1 MNSAPLHRIALML
14 RGRPVALLP
23 SAFEAIDAQLGAAI
37 AARLDASDTIL
48 VHGSAAGLVASPSA
62 SAADGGDDAPAA
74 PARLYD
80 LPAPGVARVGLR
92 GVCGRHLDG
101 MAMACGGCDVD
112 RVAHAVRKAGEDPA
126 VRAIVL
132 DCDSPGGSV
141 AGVADCAAA
150 VRSSGK
156 PVVALAS
163 DLCASAAY
171 WIASQADALVVGI
184 TGEVGSVG
192 VYCAILD
199 KSRAYDAK
207 GLRVDVISSGAHKGA
222 GTPGTSLT
230 DDQRALLQAQILEVA
245 GIFKAAVKAARPE
258 ADETVFDG
266 RVLVGASAVKAGL
279 ADQTGGIETAIDL
292 ALQLAEAA
300 ELATR
305 NTRQ

>member
-1 MNSAPLHRIALML
+1 ML

-37 AARLDASDTIL
+37 AARLGAPGLIL
-48 VHGSAAGLVASPSA
+48 VPGSAAGLVASP
-62 SAADGGDDAPAA
+62 AAGAAGGGDATHAVPAP
-74 PARLYD
+74 LYD
-80 LPAPGVARVGLR
+80 FPAPGVARVVLR
-92 GVCGRHLDG
+92 GVCGRHLG
-101 MAMACGGCDVD
+101 ELAMACGGCDVD
-112 RVAHAVRKAGEDPA
+112 CVADAVRKAGEDPA

-141 AGVADCAAA
+141 AGVADCARA
-150 VRSSGK
+150 VRSSEK

-207 GLRVDVISSGAHKGA
+207 GLRVDVIASGANKGA

-230 DDQRALLQAQILEVA
+230 DEQREVLQAQILEVA
-245 GIFKAAVKAARPE
+245 DIFKAAVRAARPDC
-258 ADETVFDG
+258 DENILDG

-279 ADQTGGIETAIDL
+279 ADQTGEIEAAIGL
-292 ALQLAEAA
+292 ALQLADAA
-300 ELATR
+300 EEANR
-305 NTRQ
+305 NTKP

>member
-37 AARLDASDTIL
+37 AARLGAPGLIL
-48 VHGSAAGLVASPSA
+48 VPGSAAGLVASP
-62 SAADGGDDAPAA
+62 AAGAAGGGDATHAVPAP
-74 PARLYD
+74 LYD
-80 LPAPGVARVGLR
+80 FPAPGVARVVLR
-92 GVCGRHLDG
+92 GVCGRHLG
-101 MAMACGGCDVD
+101 ELAMACGGCDVD
-112 RVAHAVRKAGEDPA
+112 CVADAVRKAGDDPE

-141 AGVADCAAA
+141 SGVAECAAA
-150 VRSSGK
+150 VRSSKK

-171 WIASQADALVVGI
+171 WIASQADAFVVGV

-199 KSRAYDAK
+199 KSRAYDAQ
-207 GLRVDVISSGAHKGA
+207 GLRVDVIASGANKGA

-230 DDQRALLQAQILEVA
+230 DEQREVLQAQILEVA
-245 GIFKAAVKAARPE
+245 DIFKAAVRAARPDC
-258 ADETVFDG
+258 DENILDG

-279 ADQTGGIETAIDL
+279 ADQTGEIEAAIGL
-292 ALQLAEAA
+292 ALQLADAA
-300 ELATR
+300 EEANR
-305 NTRQ
+305 NTKP